1 MGMFD
6 SVVWDDGCTAQTKC
20 WGRSL
25 QVYTRGDVVR
35 LEPFMWTDESA
46 EVLWA
51 HYPGGQPPTSYQLV
65 VRDMG
70 LNSGSFITVIDGRLF
85 AWDGERRP
93 ELPLVDNRDCPS
105 DGSHQP
111 FATAVET
118 SNTEFVDEDSETCE
132 GFGRIVTMVQG
143 S

>member
-6 SVVWDDGCTAQTKC
+6 SVVWDDGRTAQAKC
-20 WGRSL
+20 WGRTL
-25 QVYTRGDVVR
+25 DVLVPGDVVQLR
-35 LEPFMWTDESA
+35 PYLWTGESG

-51 HYPGGQPPTSYQLV
+51 TTPDGRPPTSYQLV

-70 LNSGSFITVIDGRLF
+70 VIPGSFITVIDSRLV

-93 ELPLVDNRDCPS
+93 ELPLVDNRGGPS
-105 DGSHQP
+105 DGSRQP

-118 SNTEFVDEDSETCE
+118 SDYDFEEEDQE
-132 GFGRIVTMVQG
+132 Q
-143 S
+143 

>member
-6 SVVWDDGCTAQTKC
+6 SVVWDDGRTAQTKC
-20 WGRSL
+20 WGRTL
-25 QVYTRGDVVR
+25 DVLVPGDVVQLR
-35 LEPFMWTDESA
+35 PYLWTGESG

-51 HYPGGQPPTSYQLV
+51 TTPDGRPPTSYQLV

-70 LNSGSFITVIDGRLF
+70 VIPGSFITVIDSRLF

-93 ELPLVDNRDCPS
+93 ELPLVDNRGCPS
-105 DGSHQP
+105 DGSRQP

-118 SNTEFVDEDSETCE
+118 SVYDFEEEDEE
-132 GFGRIVTMVQG
+132 Q
-143 S
+143 